1 MRGKIRKG
9 KDISNSC
16 IFFIYSI
23 NNSFFYKNK
32 RYSLIQIDRKHRHNT
47 NPKSLKTKGMNLRK
61 NSQYPYIQVF
71 KILMSHIYNIDDA
84 KIFDRNPLGL
94 V

>member
-47 NPKSLKTKGMNLRK
+47 NPKSLKKKG
-61 NSQYPYIQVF
+61 
-71 KILMSHIYNIDDA
+71 
-84 KIFDRNPLGL
+84 
-94 V
+94 